1 MNIKNYR
8 NNSDEKKMEDKI
20 PSKQL
25 ISRLMEPQRVY
36 ADSLREEARLANLDK
51 KITYPKMSSNEIP
64 MVSEST
70 GATAAGR
77 PKNTVTKVGSNKRN
91 RAQRALYE
99 GSRK

>member
-1 MNIKNYR
+1 
-8 NNSDEKKMEDKI
+8 MEDKI

-25 ISRLMEPQRVY
+25 ISRLLEPQRVY

-70 GATAAGR
+70 GASVGQ
-77 PKNTVTKVGSNKRN
+77 PKNTV
-91 RAQRALYE
+91 
-99 GSRK
+99 